1 MQDILTCDMWHVTHG
16 GGELSLKMSAPQ
28 ILLFEIDSVLK
39 ILNENIT
46 QWMNELM
53 NNQGVYRTAPAT
65 PGLLN
70 IQSVKKSQDFIV
82 ENLAFSELICEDYL
96 YFS

>member
-1 MQDILTCDMWHVTHG
+1 
-16 GGELSLKMSAPQ
+16 
-28 ILLFEIDSVLK
+28 
-39 ILNENIT
+39 
-46 QWMNELM
+46 MNELM
-53 NNQGVYRTAPAT
+53 NNKGVYRTAPAT

-82 ENLAFSELICEDYL
+82 ENLAFSELIGKDYL

>member
-1 MQDILTCDMWHVTHG
+1 MTHG

-28 ILLFEIDSVLK
+28 ILLFEIDSVLN
-39 ILNENIT
+39 ILNKKIT
-46 QWMNELM
+46 QLMNELM
-53 NNQGVYRTAPAT
+53 NNKGVYRTAPAT

-70 IQSVKKSQDFIV
+70 IQSVKKSQDVIA
-82 ENLAFSELICEDYL
+82 ENLAFSEVICEDYL